1 MKTKQVNQDQLD
13 TIINAIRQHEV
24 VAFPT
29 DTVYGIACSPQYLD
43 AIEKMKWVKGR
54 DAEKPFPL
62 MVCSKQQIEEI
73 AWVTPWASAVIEK
86 FMPGALTIILKK
98 KDCIPDEVTNGKDT
112 IAIRMPDDEVVL
124 SLLTQV
130 GPLLVTSA
138 NLSGQPAGH
147 TSEEVLAQLEG
158 RISTILVGKSGRE
171 AASTIVDCTQE
182 ELRILREGPITMA
195 MLKDSRT
202 SS

>member
-13 TIINAIRQHEV
+13 TIIDAIKQHEV

-29 DTVYGIACSPQYLD
+29 DTVYGIACSPLYLD

-62 MVCSKQQIEEI
+62 MVSSKQQIEEI
-73 AWVTPWASAVIEK
+73 AWVTPSASAVIEK

-124 SLLTQV
+124 NLLTQA

-147 TSEEVLAQLEG
+147 TCEEVLNQLEG
-158 RISTILVGKSGRE
+158 RISVILVGESGSE

-195 MLKDSRT
+195 MLKEK
-202 SS
+202 